1 MLPNFNTF
9 DFRFCMLFKQ
19 KSYPLYNFHDGKNL
33 TDLAKQIWAENPRF
47 NKHFEFTYNE
57 FQETGALSLNA

>member
-1 MLPNFNTF
+1 
-9 DFRFCMLFKQ
+9 MLFKQ

-33 TDLAKQIWAENPRF
+33 TDFAKQIWAENPRF